1 MTIRPGRLVPLL
13 RLAPILAL
21 ALALAAT
28 AARAEII
35 NGYKIVLTIGG
46 AEALNVHGG
55 GPNQSVQSSG
65 SRTQGGVTAA
75 MSVAANQFT
84 AAKVELSGNN
94 SANAT
99 AEASSAWSFSLTGPA
114 NANVKGGKLV
124 LHGQLAGSVEGS
136 GGLHMVASL
145 QLDGGSNGSG
155 SASIDAPGAPNAQFD
170 VVSDIAPFATL
181 DSLKGRVRVSVDATA
196 TLPGGVGPAAKAE
209 ATNAA
214 RITGFRVLNSA
225 GQQVTGFTMTA
236 DGGNVPEITGSGPTP
251 PPAAGGT
258 AIEYFNAGFGH
269 YFVTANANEIE
280 KLDNGTFVGWA
291 RTGQSFKV
299 ATAAAAGLV
308 PMCRFFTV
316 AFPPSSSHFYA
327 PRGLGCEQTLGLSAW
342 QFEGEVFFVALPS
355 GAGVC
360 PAQTVP
366 VFRLYNNGK
375 GGAPNHRFTTD
386 AATRQAMIDQG
397 YIPEGLG
404 NGIGFCAPQ

>member
-1 MTIRPGRLVPLL
+1 MTTAFRTGVLPL
-13 RLAPILAL
+13 AFA
-21 ALALAAT
+21 AAVLAAPVQ
-28 AARAEII
+28 ARAEII
-35 NGYKIVLTIGG
+35 NGYKMVLTIGG
-46 AEALNVHGG
+46 AEALNIHGG

-65 SRTQGGVTAA
+65 SRVQSGVTAGL
-75 MSVAANQFT
+75 SVAANQFT
-84 AAKVELSGNN
+84 AAKVDLSGNN

-99 AEASSAWSFSLTGPA
+99 AEASSAWSFSLAGPA

-136 GGLHMVASL
+136 GSLHMVASL
-145 QLDGGSNGSG
+145 QLDGGGDGSG
-155 SASIDAPGAPNAQFD
+155 SATIDAPGAPNVQFD
-170 VVSDIAPFATL
+170 VTSDIAPFAGPG
-181 DSLKGRVRVSVDATA
+181 DLKGRVRVHVDASA
-196 TLPGGVGPAAKAE
+196 TLPGGAAPAAKAE
-209 ATNAA
+209 ATNAS

-225 GQQVTGFTMTA
+225 GQQVSGFTMTA
-236 DGGNVPEITGSGPTP
+236 DGGNIPEITGVGPTP
-251 PPAAGGT
+251 PPVGAGT

-269 YFVTANANEIE
+269 YFVTANASEIE

-299 ATAAAAGLV
+299 NTAAGTGLV
-308 PMCRFFTV
+308 PVCRFFTV
-316 AFPPSSSHFYA
+316 AFPPTSSHFYA
-327 PRGLGCEQTLGLSAW
+327 PRGLGCEETLALANW

-386 AATRQAMIDQG
+386 TATRQAMIDQG
-397 YIPEGLG
+397 WIPEGLG
-404 NGIGFCAPQ
+404 TGVGFCTPQ